1 MSVEKHLT
9 DVYNA
14 SEELVIDNKSKIVLL
29 SDCHRGEGNWGD
41 NFFNNQNL
49 YFAALNNYYDNGFV
63 YIEIGDGDE
72 LWENRSMEDIKYTYS
87 HIFWLLSKFYKAGRF
102 HMLYGNHDIVKKDK
116 SFAKDHFKYF
126 YDESLKKYIPLFP
139 GIKMKEGLIL
149 RLKDSS
155 NKIFLVHGHQVD
167 FLNYNLWRV
176 ARLLVRY
183 LWRPFELAGIRNP
196 TSPAKSYDKKIKIE
210 LKLMNW
216 SKQQNQM
223 LIAGHTHRPVFPK
236 PGEALYF
243 NDGSCVHPRCITAI
257 EIENSSI
264 SLVKWS
270 VKVRKDRSLYVDRA
284 VLEGPT
290 LLNNYFTNS
299 YNL

>member
-1 MSVEKHLT
+1 MSAFKHLT

-14 SEELVIDNKSKIVLL
+14 ADELLIDHNTKIVLF

-49 YFAALNNYYDNGFV
+49 YFAALNHYYDNGFI

-87 HIFWLLSKFYKAGRF
+87 HVFWLLSKFYATDRF

-116 SFAKDHFKYF
+116 AFAKEYYEYF

-139 GIKMKEGLIL
+139 GIKIKEGLIL
-149 RLKDSS
+149 RFKDSS
-155 NKIFLVHGHQVD
+155 NKIFLAHGHQVD
-167 FLNYNLWRV
+167 FLNYNIWRI

-183 LWRPFELAGIRNP
+183 LWRPFELVGIRNP
-196 TSPAKSYDKKIKIE
+196 TSPAKSYDKKVKVE
-210 LKLMNW
+210 LRLMNW
-216 SKQQNQM
+216 SKEQNQM

-236 PGEALYF
+236 PGEPLYF

-257 EIENSSI
+257 EIENSAI
-264 SLVKWS
+264 SLVKWTI
-270 VKVRKDRSLYVDRA
+270 KVRKDRSLYVERL

-290 LLNNYFTNS
+290 SLDTYFLNNQ
-299 YNL
+299 

>member
-1 MSVEKHLT
+1 MSALKHLT
-9 DVYNA
+9 EVYNA
-14 SEELVIDNKSKIVLL
+14 AGELLIDHNTKIVLF

-49 YFAALNNYYDNGFV
+49 YFAALNHYYDNGFI

-87 HIFWLLSKFYKAGRF
+87 HIFWLLSKFYAADRL

-116 SFAKDHFKYF
+116 AFAKDYYEYF
-126 YDESLKKYIPLFP
+126 YDESLKKYVTLFP
-139 GIKMKEGLIL
+139 GIQMKEGLIL
-149 RLKDSS
+149 RFKDSS

-167 FLNYNLWRV
+167 FLNYTIWRI

-183 LWRPFELAGIRNP
+183 LWRPFELVGIRNP
-196 TSPAKSYDKKIKIE
+196 TSPAKSYDKKVKVE
-210 LKLMNW
+210 LKLMDW

-236 PGEALYF
+236 PGEPLYF

-257 EIENSSI
+257 EIENSAI
-264 SLVKWS
+264 ALVKWTI
-270 VKVRKDRSLYVDRA
+270 KVRKDRSLFVERI
-284 VLEGPT
+284 VLEGPAS
-290 LLNNYFTNS
+290 LDSYFTNS
-299 YNL
+299 KQ

>member
-1 MSVEKHLT
+1 MSAIKHLT

-14 SEELVIDNKSKIVLL
+14 ADELLIDHNSKIVLF

-49 YFAALNNYYDNGFV
+49 YFAALNHYYDNGFV

-87 HIFWLLSKFYKAGRF
+87 HIFWLLSKFYTAGRF

-116 SFAKDHFKYF
+116 AFVKDYF
-126 YDESLKKYIPLFP
+126 EYYYDESLKKYIPLFP
-139 GIKMKEGLIL
+139 GIKIKEGLIL
-149 RLKDSS
+149 RFKDSS
-155 NKIFLVHGHQVD
+155 DTIFLVHGHQVD
-167 FLNYNLWRV
+167 FLNYTIWRI

-183 LWRPFELAGIRNP
+183 LWRPFELVGIRNP
-196 TSPAKSYDKKIKIE
+196 TSPAKSYDKKVKVE
-210 LKLMNW
+210 LKLMDW
-216 SKQQNQM
+216 SKQQEQM

-236 PGEALYF
+236 PGEPLYF

-257 EIENSSI
+257 EIEDSTI
-264 SLVKWS
+264 SLVKWA
-270 VKVRKDRSLYVDRA
+270 VKVRKDRSLYVERV
-284 VLEGPT
+284 VLEGPAM
-290 LLNNYFTNS
+290 LSDYFINNS
-299 YNL
+299 E

>member
-1 MSVEKHLT
+1 MSAIKHLT

-14 SEELVIDNKSKIVLL
+14 ADELLIDHNSKIVLF

-49 YFAALNNYYDNGFV
+49 YFAALNHYYDSGFV

-87 HIFWLLSKFYKAGRF
+87 HIFWLLSKFYTAGRF

-116 SFAKDHFKYF
+116 AFVKDYF
-126 YDESLKKYIPLFP
+126 EYYYDESLKKYIPLFP
-139 GIKMKEGLIL
+139 GIKIKEGLIL
-149 RLKDSS
+149 RFKDSS
-155 NKIFLVHGHQVD
+155 DTIFLVHGHQVD
-167 FLNYNLWRV
+167 FLNYTIWRI

-183 LWRPFELAGIRNP
+183 LWRPFELVGIRNP
-196 TSPAKSYDKKIKIE
+196 TSPAKSYDKKVKVE
-210 LKLMNW
+210 LKLMDW
-216 SKQQNQM
+216 SKQQEQM

-236 PGEALYF
+236 PGEPLYF

-257 EIENSSI
+257 EIEDSTI
-264 SLVKWS
+264 SLVKWA
-270 VKVRKDRSLYVDRA
+270 VKVRKDRSLYVERV
-284 VLEGPT
+284 VLEGPVM
-290 LLNNYFTNS
+290 LSDYFINNS
-299 YNL
+299 E